1 MFPAMSET
9 PPNVLT
15 SFLGHLREA
24 EPALADRYFADIH
37 ACFATEEGT
46 RVMELLEKAVL
57 LTPEPPGCSDRAL
70 REKNG
75 QRLLIAE
82 IRRIVKHSK
91 K

>member
-1 MFPAMSET
+1 MSEV

-15 SFLGHLREA
+15 SFLAYLREDSP
-24 EPALADRYFADIH
+24 ELADRYFADIH
-37 ACFATEEGT
+37 ACFTTEAGV

-91 K
+91 R